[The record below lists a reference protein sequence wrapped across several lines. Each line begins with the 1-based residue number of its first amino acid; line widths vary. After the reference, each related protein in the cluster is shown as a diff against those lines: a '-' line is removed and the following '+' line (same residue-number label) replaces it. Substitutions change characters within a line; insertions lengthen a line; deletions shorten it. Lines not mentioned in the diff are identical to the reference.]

1 MLIESRKIRDLL
13 NTTIF
18 MAQGQPW
25 DMMRVEGWQPPK
37 TYNFSLNPLPGLVVM
52 LLGIMMS
59 GHRQQS
65 VVSTMMH
72 RQWGTMFVGFALA
85 RGITYL
91 ILYLSPPTS
100 FLPSRPPSEIVA
112 AFCLVAGGLVFMGS
126 VCSLQFPAPRPL
138 CSQVADLLS
147 NRAQT
152 R

>member
-13 NTTIF
+13 NTTVL
-18 MAQGQPW
+18 MSRDRPW
-25 DMMRVEGWQPPK
+25 DMKTEGWQPPK
-37 TYNFSLNPLPGLVVM
+37 SYNFSLNPLPGLVIM

-72 RQWGTMFVGFALA
+72 RQWGTLFVGFALA

-100 FLPSRPPSEIVA
+100 FLPSRPPSEIIA

-126 VCSLQFPAPRPL
+126 VSSLKFLRRVFPLAGH
-138 CSQVADLLS
+138 
-147 NRAQT
+147 
-152 R
+152 